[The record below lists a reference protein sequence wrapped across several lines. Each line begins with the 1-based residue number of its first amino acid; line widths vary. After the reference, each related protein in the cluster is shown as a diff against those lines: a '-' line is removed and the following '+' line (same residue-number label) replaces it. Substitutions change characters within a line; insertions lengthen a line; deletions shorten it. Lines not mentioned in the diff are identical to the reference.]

1 MPAKEP
7 SVLLLHGEES
17 FLAGEESGRVL
28 RAWREGLVSD
38 FGFEALD
45 ASGVT
50 MERLRDA
57 ILQAPFLD
65 PWRVVSVRG
74 VATRKADGLAPALA
88 EVPESTRVL
97 LTVSGR
103 LPAASKLVKAV
114 AALPGGQVR
123 ELAPLKGRGLTEWV
137 AQRTRDHSLP
147 AAVGGAV
154 LRATRPDL
162 GVIDSELRKLAAY
175 RATGAELDSA
185 AIADLLAGGRQEEV
199 FRLTDLLLPRPA
211 AGAWKVLDSL
221 LEREGATLISYRL
234 ARHLALVLEVRTR
247 QDRGEPLGQI
257 QAELREHSF
266 VVQKAFDAARSTP
279 PERLEKGLRALLDYE
294 WEVKSGQVD
303 AEYGLKAALAKL

>member
-1 MPAKEP
+1 MQTVNPR
-7 SVLLLHGEES
+7 VLLLHGEEA
-17 FLAGEESGRVL
+17 FLLAEEFGRTL
-28 RAWREGLVSD
+28 REWREGLVSD

-45 ASGVT
+45 ASAVT
-50 MERLRDA
+50 ADRLRDA

-65 PWRVVSVRG
+65 PWRVVAVRG
-74 VATRKADGLAPALA
+74 IATRKADGLAPALA

-97 LTVSGR
+97 LTVNGR
-103 LPAASKLVKAV
+103 LPAAGKLVKAV
-114 AALPGGQVR
+114 AGLDGGQVR

-137 AQRTRDHSLP
+137 AQRTREYSLP
-147 AAVGGAV
+147 AGVGGAV

-185 AIADLLAGGRQEEV
+185 AVADLLAGGRQEEV

-211 AGAWKVLDSL
+211 AAAWGVLDSL
-221 LEREGATLISYRL
+221 LEREGPTLISYRL

-247 QDRGEPLGQI
+247 QDRGESLAQV
-257 QAELREHSF
+257 QAEMREHSF

-303 AEYGLKAALAKL
+303 AEYGLKAALARL